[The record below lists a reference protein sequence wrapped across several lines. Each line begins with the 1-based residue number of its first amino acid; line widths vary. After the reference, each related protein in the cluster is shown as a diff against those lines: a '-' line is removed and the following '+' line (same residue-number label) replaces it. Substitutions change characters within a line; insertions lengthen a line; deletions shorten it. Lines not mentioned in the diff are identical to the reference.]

1 MKKTYFIWAIFILLY
16 LTFIWL
22 FTYFYPLSEDELICN
37 PYNWACSVKIFTTS
51 CARIGTFIIYIL
63 LNGYKWSF
71 LILNPIMQLSLVFS
85 IFYFVNLRFPDF
97 KTLKDFPQFIFTA
110 LACVFLV
117 ARPDQTIFWL
127 SGSANYLFLGVMF
140 IMFCALMRKTW
151 HEPNLIPSNFFTCSL
166 AILAGIILGMNNEN
180 SAPMIF
186 CLCCLYTLLSLIL
199 KKKIPVWFWFL
210 FTGIILGLSIMF
222 SSPVYHARMD
232 VALLK
237 VNPQK
242 SLSTRILFFINHIDY
257 FMRVSFY
264 ALPIIILLSFILL
277 TDKFKTAIKSEA
289 FLFTALCCFVSLV
302 LAAVFFIIPFHPKR
316 TFYNA
321 NLFTIISILF
331 FIKYVK
337 ETYHINLM
345 PLFFF
350 CILCFTAVI
359 FIPFAKPYISLYK
372 QDMQRQVLL
381 EKFLANKNE
390 NFSLWLPAYYID
402 KGPTDNLSIKFY
414 DPMIG
419 TNGQHI
425 FFDRYYERDFVSG
438 TELSYNN
445 LDNIM
450 KKRI

>member
-1 MKKTYFIWAIFILLY
+1 MKNKKTYFIWAIFILLY

-37 PYNWACSVKIFTTS
+37 PYNWACYIKIFNEL
-51 CARIGTFIIYIL
+51 CARIGSLIVLVL
-63 LNGYKWSF
+63 LKGYKWSF

-222 SSPVYHARMD
+222 SSPVYHARMNRSMLIQEMNKQP
-232 VALLK
+232 LLIK
-237 VNPQK
+237 LMAYMHHLDYFFQITFY
-242 SLSTRILFFINHIDY
+242 SLPVITLLSILFLI
-257 FMRVSFY
+257 
-264 ALPIIILLSFILL
+264 
-277 TDKFKTAIKSEA
+277 DKFKLSIKNENFYFLLLSCFISFTLA
-289 FLFTALCCFVSLV
+289 F
-302 LAAVFFIIPFHPKR
+302 VFFPLPLFFER
-316 TFYNA
+316 MFYNA
-321 NLFTIISILF
+321 TVFSIISLLF
-331 FIKYVK
+331 FIKYIK
-337 ETYHINLM
+337 DIYKLNLM
-345 PLFFF
+345 PVFTAG
-350 CILCFTAVI
+350 ILCFTFII

-372 QDMQRQVLL
+372 QNLIRQSALDKSLL
-381 EKFLANKNE
+381 NTNE
-390 NFSLWLPAYYID
+390 NTSVWLPQYEID
-402 KGPTDNLSIKFY
+402 KGPSSNLSIEFY
-414 DPMIG
+414 DPMTGKMGRHLVI
-419 TNGQHI
+419 
-425 FFDRYYERDFVSG
+425 DEYYNRKFISG
-438 TELSYNN
+438 KELEYTKNKS
-445 LDNIM
+445 I
-450 KKRI
+450 